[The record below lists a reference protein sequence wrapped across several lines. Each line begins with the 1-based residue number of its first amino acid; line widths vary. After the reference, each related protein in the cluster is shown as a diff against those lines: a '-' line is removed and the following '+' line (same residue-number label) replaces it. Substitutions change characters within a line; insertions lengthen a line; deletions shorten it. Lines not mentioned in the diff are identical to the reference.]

1 MSGTISRC
9 QREAG
14 GSIPLTRSKIMKTI
28 CVFLSASDLPE
39 KYTKP
44 AEKLGRLFA
53 KNNYGF
59 MYGGS
64 HLGLMKVM
72 SSAVKKA
79 GGKVIGISTELF
91 KHVRWLDADEMIVT
105 KDLLKRKQIMSER
118 SDATVVMV
126 GGLGTLDEFSE
137 LMALKKY
144 GKYDKPIIFLNTD
157 NFYAGLKAL
166 LRRMEKEKFNK
177 GKLGDM
183 VLFAD
188 TPSQVIKILA
198 NTLGD
203 K

>member
-1 MSGTISRC
+1 
-9 QREAG
+9 
-14 GSIPLTRSKIMKTI
+14 MKTI

-64 HLGLMKVM
+64 NLGLMKVM
-72 SSAVKKA
+72 STAVKKA

-105 KDLLKRKQIMSER
+105 NDLLERKRLMSER

-126 GGLGTLDEFSE
+126 GGLGTLDEVSE

-144 GKYDKPIIFLNTD
+144 GKYDKPIIFLDTD
-157 NFYAGLKAL
+157 NFYGGLKAL
-166 LRRMEKEKFNK
+166 LKRMEKEKFNK
-177 GKLGDM
+177 ENLDEF
-183 VLFAD
+183 VDFAD
-188 TPSQVIKILA
+188 TPEEVIKHLKK
-198 NTLGD
+198 NL
-203 K
+203 